1 MAILPVGLRVAQILF
16 YEVGETLREYQGKYG
31 AGKDWSPKDMLPKLY
46 RDYDL
51 AQVGTGRVPRKN
63 GFEALSR

>member
-1 MAILPVGLRVAQILF
+1 MIPPDFYKAVAQILF

-31 AGKDWSPKDMLPKLY
+31 SYKDWSPKDMLPKLY

-51 AQVGTGRVPRKN
+51 PNVGANRAPRRN
-63 GFEALSR
+63 GLESLPR